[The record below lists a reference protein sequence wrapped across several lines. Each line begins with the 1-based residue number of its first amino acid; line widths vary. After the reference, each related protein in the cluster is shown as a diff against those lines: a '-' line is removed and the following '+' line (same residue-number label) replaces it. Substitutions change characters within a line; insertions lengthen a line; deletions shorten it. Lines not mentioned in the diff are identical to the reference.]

1 MKLLYFINVAM
12 KEMCFSKLLL
22 VIFVY
27 YGKTDLFI
35 DA

>member
-1 MKLLYFINVAM
+1 MLQPISVAM

-35 DA
+35 EA